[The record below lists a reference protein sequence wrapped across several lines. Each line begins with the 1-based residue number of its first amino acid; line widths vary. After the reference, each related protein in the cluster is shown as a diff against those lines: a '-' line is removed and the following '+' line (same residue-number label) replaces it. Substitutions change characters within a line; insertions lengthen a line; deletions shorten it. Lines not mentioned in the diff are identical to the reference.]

1 MVKRCVLDGG
11 DGEGSNGCVKVSA
24 QVFKGWE
31 LLKVGERVF
40 EAAMVVVELGAGAQL
55 QAARCRCDVLPAW
68 CKGRGSVA
76 NLLPAGTLS
85 LQFELFLF

>member
-31 LLKVGERVF
+31 LLK
-40 EAAMVVVELGAGAQL
+40 LGWRSSMGDAT
-55 QAARCRCDVLPAW
+55 AW
-68 CKGRGSVA
+68 CRGAATGCSMQMRRAASLVQGEGQRSE
-76 NLLPAGTLS
+76 PAACWDSLS
-85 LQFELFLF
+85 SI